1 MKKENI
7 FLAVLAV
14 AVVGVLLYKK
24 FSKTNKSAENI
35 DDTNYLD
42 KNLILK
48 KGSRGEE
55 VRELQKLLKVAA
67 DGIFGPITETALLKQ
82 RGVKQISLNA
92 W

>member
-7 FLAVLAV
+7 FLAVLATV
-14 AVVGVLLYKK
+14 VVGVLLYKK
-24 FSKTNKSAENI
+24 FSKANKLVPV
-35 DDTNYLD
+35 DDTDYLD

-48 KGSRGEE
+48 KGSQGEE
-55 VRELQKLLKVAA
+55 VRELQGLLKVAT
-67 DGIFGPITETALLKQ
+67 DGIFGPITESALLKQ